1 MKGKIIKTDKEWMV
15 EIQSDLHGYG
25 IGWGDPM
32 IYPVF
37 ITDENIWEGKEV
49 EVEPIQ
55 YDSNFLP
62 VIVKI
67 KTNNMKPKTFEE
79 LFAGSG
85 IEPTK
90 DENGGVHYNFNATLK
105 NEPMK
110 TETAVTKLC
119 QSLKEDES
127 YYISWK
133 SNIAMAFYDEFY
145 KTYPDNELAQIHTI
159 ANTAADN
166 FLKLL
171 INQNK

>member
-1 MKGKIIKTDKEWMV
+1 MNKDKILEKPKYVGKHKIQIPIEIVSKNDIKWYVKGYIDGIHNIPLSLFRYKFHWQRNWMSYSWGHENYHAKTITQKEYF
-15 EIQSDLHGYG
+15 IQ
-25 IGWGDPM
+25 
-32 IYPVF
+32 
-37 ITDENIWEGKEV
+37 
-49 EVEPIQ
+49 
-55 YDSNFLP
+55 
-62 VIVKI
+62 
-67 KTNNMKPKTFEE
+67 KTNDIK
-79 LFAGSG
+79 
-85 IEPTK
+85 
-90 DENGGVHYNFNATLK
+90 
-105 NEPMK
+105 
-110 TETAVTKLC
+110 TAVTKLC